1 MRRGREPER
10 LAQGTERPAQGT
22 ERPAQGTERPA
33 QGTERPAQE
42 STARR
47 EVPEDELA
55 AWLDAFVRDPG
66 FLERYPCYAAI
77 LARLAPVADPSVKR
91 MAVSLFEGR
100 FFLHVNVESFMNE
113 PVFLRG
119 VLLHEVHHVALGH
132 LCHPKF
138 AGADEPELMDLA
150 LEMSANEYIEEP
162 LPDPI
167 RWQPYAP
174 LGLRG
179 GQSTLERYEL
189 LVSAAREGKLP
200 QRGGEAVD
208 DHRVLRRPSREPG
221 AVEQTRQLLLRAAEE
236 ASALAGDGDPA
247 DLPGLTLAGKTPG
260 RLIEELTDV
269 LGPRATPLDWKNA
282 LRMFVARER
291 APVHTYARPNRRFPG
306 RLGEVPG
313 RTYAPRAIAKPSVLV
328 AIDTSMS
335 MRREELEEVARQLQA
350 MSEVARVTVAECDTE
365 IARVYAFDGRLG
377 DVGGRGGTDLRP
389 VFAPE
394 FLAAR
399 RVSGVIYFTD
409 GAGPTPPA
417 PPPLPVLWILT
428 KPLEFAC
435 PWGQRAWLDR
445 KPRRG

>member
-1 MRRGREPER
+1 MKGAREAEIRGRATAEGARGPAER
-10 LAQGTERPAQGT
+10 TREAATPARGAAA
-22 ERPAQGTERPA
+22 PAREHAGGA
-33 QGTERPAQE
+33 
-42 STARR
+42 
-47 EVPEDELA
+47 EVPEDALA

-113 PVFLRG
+113 PLFLRG

-174 LGLRG
+174 LGLRA

-189 LVSAAREGKLP
+189 LVSAAREGRLA

-221 AVEQTRQLLLRAAEE
+221 AVEQTRQLLLHAAEE
-236 ASALAGDGDPA
+236 AGELAEGGDPA
-247 DLPGLTLAGKTPG
+247 ALPGMLVAGKSPG

-269 LGPRATPLDWKNA
+269 LGPRVCPLDWKTA

-306 RLGEVPG
+306 RVGEVPG
-313 RTYAPRAIAKPSVLV
+313 RTYAPRAIAKPSLLV

-335 MRREELEEVARQLQA
+335 MRRDELEEIARQLQA
-350 MSEVARVTVAECDTE
+350 MSEEARITVVECDTE
-365 IARVYAFDGRLG
+365 VSRVYAFEGRLG
-377 DVGGRGGTDLRP
+377 DVAGRGGTDLRP

-399 RVSGVIYFTD
+399 RVAGVVYFTD

-428 KPLEFAC
+428 KPLEFTC
-435 PWGQRAWLDR
+435 PWGERAWLER

>member
-1 MRRGREPER
+1 MRGRRDAATPAGGDAGAAR
-10 LAQGTERPAQGT
+10 AAARPARGGDEPGRGIAET
-22 ERPAQGTERPA
+22 APEAA
-33 QGTERPAQE
+33 
-42 STARR
+42 ARR
-47 EVPEDELA
+47 EVPEDTLA

-91 MAVSLFEGR
+91 MAVSLFDGR
-100 FFLHVNVESFMNE
+100 FFLHVNVESFMSE

-174 LGLRG
+174 IGLRG

-200 QRGGEAVD
+200 QRGGEAID

-236 ASALAGDGDPA
+236 AGALEGDGDPA
-247 DLPGLTLAGKTPG
+247 DVPGLLLAGKTPG
-260 RLIEELTDV
+260 RLIEELTDA
-269 LGPRATPLDWKNA
+269 LGPPVHPLDWKTA

-306 RLGEVPG
+306 RVGEVPG

-335 MRREELEEVARQLQA
+335 MRREELSEIARQLQV
-350 MSEVARVTVAECDTE
+350 MSESASITVVECDAE
-365 IARVYAFDGRLG
+365 IGRVYPFDGRL
-377 DVGGRGGTDLRP
+377 DEVGGRGGTDLRP

-399 RVSGVIYFTD
+399 KVSGVVYFTD
-409 GAGPTPPA
+409 GAGPTPA
-417 PPPLPVLWILT
+417 TPPPLPVLWILT
-428 KPLEFAC
+428 KPQDFAC
-435 PWGQRAWLDR
+435 PWGERAWLAR
-445 KPRRG
+445 KPRPR

>member
-1 MRRGREPER
+1 MKAKAPASRGGVKGTAGGPEAPGGAEAAGRTAAVAGGEARED
-10 LAQGTERPAQGT
+10 A
-22 ERPAQGTERPA
+22 
-33 QGTERPAQE
+33 
-42 STARR
+42 
-47 EVPEDELA
+47 LA

-100 FFLHVNVESFMNE
+100 FFLHVNVESFLRE
-113 PVFLRG
+113 PEYLRG

-132 LCHPKF
+132 LCHPRF
-138 AGADEPELMDLA
+138 AEADEPELMDLA

-179 GQSTLERYEL
+179 GQSTLERYDL
-189 LVSAAREGKLP
+189 LVRASREGKLP

-221 AVEQTRQLLLRAAEE
+221 AVEQTRQLLLHAAEE
-236 ASALAGDGDPA
+236 ASALAGDGSPRE
-247 DLPGLTLAGKTPG
+247 LPGRLVAGKTPG

-269 LGPRATPLDWKNA
+269 LGPRACPLDWKTA

-306 RLGEVPG
+306 RVGEVPG
-313 RTYAPRAIAKPSVLV
+313 RTYAPRTVTKPSLLV

-335 MRREELEEVARQLQA
+335 MRRDELEEIARQLQA
-350 MSEVARVTVAECDTE
+350 MSEVASITVAECDTE
-365 IARVYAFDGRLG
+365 IGRVYPWSGRLG
-377 DVGGRGGTDLRP
+377 DVAGRGGTDLRP

-394 FLAAR
+394 FLSAR
-399 RVSGVIYFTD
+399 RVAGVVYFTD

-417 PPPLPVLWILT
+417 PPPVPVLWILT

-435 PWGQRAWLDR
+435 PWGQRAWLER
-445 KPRRG
+445 KPRRGVV